1 MNDDQKIRSFTDLVV
16 WQKGHKLVL
25 AVYRATESF
34 PKAEIFSLTNQM
46 RRCAV
51 SITSNI
57 AEGFGRSS
65 SKEKLQFYAI
75 SRGSVFEL
83 QNQLLIARDIGFL
96 EKKIFDTLAEEM
108 VQVSKILS
116 GLMKSVRNS
125 I

>member
-1 MNDDQKIRSFTDLVV
+1 MDLVV

-34 PKAEIFSLTNQM
+34 PRAEIFSLTNQI
-46 RRCAV
+46 RRCAI

-75 SRGSVFEL
+75 SRGSIFEL

-96 EKKIFDTLAEEM
+96 ERNIFDALAEETI
-108 VQVSKILS
+108 QVSKILS
-116 GLMKSVRNS
+116 GLMKSVRNN